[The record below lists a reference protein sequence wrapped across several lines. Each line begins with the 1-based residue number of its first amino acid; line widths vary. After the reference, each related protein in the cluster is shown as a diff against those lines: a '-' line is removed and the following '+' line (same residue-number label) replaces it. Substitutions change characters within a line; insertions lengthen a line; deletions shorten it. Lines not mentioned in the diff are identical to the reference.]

1 MKDFRHKI
9 FFLSKNVLLFLGI
22 VFLLFIFLGF
32 TDLPFW
38 AYYRLSCAR
47 EYHAIH
53 PAKIVF
59 MGAEGMPSEKNL
71 IRCYYTAEFA
81 RKFPKAKVII
91 ALPVLPGKNSGRYL
105 SKIKKELMTKGVD
118 PTRLEFETAGTNTF
132 TQVRNICKNI
142 TPSDSI
148 LVITSPENMKRTLM
162 CFYKK
167 NITHIE
173 GFATFG
179 ADLNPKALLKT
190 DGSVDMVQSLKL
202 RYNIWTQ
209 FQYEIIVAREYLAL
223 LYYQWKGWI

>member
-1 MKDFRHKI
+1 MKDFLNKI
-9 FFLSKNVLLFLGI
+9 FFLSKNIILFFGI
-22 VFLLFIFLGF
+22 VFILFVFLGF

-38 AYYRLSCAR
+38 AYYRLSCAG
-47 EYHAIH
+47 ENKPIQ
-53 PAKIVF
+53 PTKIVF

-71 IRCYYTAEFA
+71 IRCFYTAEFA
-81 RKFPKAKVII
+81 RKFPKAKVIL
-91 ALPVLPGKNSGRYL
+91 ALPVLSGKNNGRYL
-105 SKIKKELMTKGVD
+105 LKIKEELMNKGVQ
-118 PTRLEFETAGTNTF
+118 PPRLEFETAGTNTY

-162 CFYKK
+162 CFYKN

-190 DGSVDMVQSLKL
+190 DGSVDMVRSLKL

-209 FQYEIIVAREYLAL
+209 FQYEIIVSREYLAI
-223 LYYQWKGWI
+223 LYYKFKGWI